1 MLNWVDDLTRGRYS
15 LSSLVSSSSPSVA
28 APTVASAFDLKRS
41 GLASIPEENSLEE
54 GAEEG
59 EPKGMGLKERSA
71 LVGALVGVMG
81 SMLFWCVF
89 VPPRLRLTIWSGF

>member
-15 LSSLVSSSSPSVA
+15 LSSSSSPSVA

-41 GLASIPEENSLEE
+41 GLASIPEESSLEE
-54 GAEEG
+54 GVEEG
-59 EPKGMGLKERSA
+59 ETKGMGLKERSA

-89 VPPRLRLTIWSGF
+89 RSPLGLRLTLWSGF